1 MPENYLVEDS
11 LFLFDAMDAMDSLP
25 LIILYEP
32 RVLIRH
38 GLCLQLQEL
47 GHQVIACLS
56 PDQLTEEICNQS
68 DAPKVLLV
76 GAAGLEGV
84 LGKILRTLHFTKTLS
99 LKTVVY
105 LPQKEELLT
114 RLFIASGASYCLT
127 EDELGS
133 RLPLMINDVSLRTVR
148 GKHFSLSELNVLLDY
163 SSGLQTQE
171 IATRRHCNYK
181 TVFTFK
187 RNARLRLD
195 IDTKAGWMNLL
206 SAMAQL
212 SSYCK

>member
-1 MPENYLVEDS
+1 
-11 LFLFDAMDAMDSLP
+11 MDSRP

-32 RVLIRH
+32 RVLLRY
-38 GLCLQLQEL
+38 GLSLQLQEL
-47 GHQVIACLS
+47 GHQVMACLS
-56 PDQLTEEICNQS
+56 PDRLTEEICNQS
-68 DAPKVLLV
+68 DTPKVLLV
-76 GAAGLEGV
+76 GAAGLEGQ

-99 LKTVVY
+99 LKTVIY

-114 RLFIASGASYCLT
+114 RLFIASGANYCLT

-133 RLPLMINDVSLRTVR
+133 RLPLMINDVSSRYLR

-163 SSGLQTQE
+163 STGLQTQE
-171 IATRRHCNYK
+171 IASRRRCSYK